1 MWSQIGVAT
10 RVNAMPRATYFPKL
24 EKTDTSLYMLG
35 WGGAATDAMF
45 TLQPVLST
53 YTGKGDGDYNYGRYS
68 NPKLDVLT
76 QKAKTEMNP
85 EARLV
90 YIQEALLAH
99 NAEINHL
106 PLHRQVIPWASRG
119 NVTVIHLANNFVNP
133 YWVTVK

>member
-1 MWSQIGVAT
+1 
-10 RVNAMPRATYFPKL
+10 
-24 EKTDTSLYMLG
+24 
-35 WGGAATDAMF
+35 MF

-68 NPKLDVLT
+68 NPKLDALT

-119 NVTVIHLANNFVNP
+119 NVTVVHLANNFVNP
-133 YWVTVK
+133 YWVKVQ